1 MANRTAMFS
10 PINSANIM
18 QAGQEAPTIVNQ
30 PEGMVHYVQYA
41 GQQFGNPSNPLQQI
55 PQTGVMEK
63 LLKVETKTLG
73 AIQIMIGLIHIGF
86 GTLLHFV
93 DDRMDFLRFATFG
106 QYPLWGGLLFIIS
119 GSLSV
124 PVEKYLN
131 VNLVKCSVGMNIV
144 SAIATLFGITAYIA
158 ELVVRQGYSNRL
170 SVISMDA
177 GFSTLLLLFST
188 LEFCITVSGA
198 HFGCQATCC
207 SKEVGIALVPY
218 TVIGGSVNPAEGN
231 PGLPAH
237 HNVTP
242 SPSSEA

>member
-131 VNLVKCSVGMNIV
+131 VNLVKCSVGMNI
-144 SAIATLFGITAYIA
+144 
-158 ELVVRQGYSNRL
+158 
-170 SVISMDA
+170 SMDA